1 LYNKVV
7 KKDSAKGRIK
17 MANNQNEEYKK
28 LKRKYFWL
36 RLLMHIPN
44 FFKLAF
50 RLVRDK
56 QVPLYLKIIS
66 YAAFLYVLSPID
78 FIPIIFLPFIGWIED
93 VIIFYICMKLLVNLS
108 PPEVVEKHV
117 RNIDEEMKQKFKQ
130 YYRR

>member
-1 LYNKVV
+1 M
-7 KKDSAKGRIK
+7 GRIK
-17 MANNQNEEYKK
+17 MADNQNEEYKK
-28 LKRKYFWL
+28 LKRKYFWI
-36 RLLMHIPN
+36 RVLMHIPN

-78 FIPIIFLPFIGWIED
+78 LIPIILLPFIGWIED
-93 VIIFYICMKLLVNLS
+93 VIIFYICMKLLVSLS

-117 RNIDEEMKQKFKQ
+117 RDIDEEMKQKFRQ

>member
-7 KKDSAKGRIK
+7 KKDSTKGRIK
-17 MANNQNEEYKK
+17 MPNNQNEEYKK
-28 LKRKYFWL
+28 LKKKYFWL

-66 YAAFLYVLSPID
+66 YAAFIYVLSPYD
-78 FIPIIFLPFIGWIED
+78 LIPIVLLPFIGWIED
-93 VIIFYICMKLLVNLS
+93 IIIFYICMKLLVSLS
-108 PPEVVEKHV
+108 PPEVVDKHV
-117 RNIDEEMKQKFKQ
+117 SDIDAEMKQKFRQ

>member
-1 LYNKVV
+1 
-7 KKDSAKGRIK
+7 
-17 MANNQNEEYKK
+17 MTNNEKQNEEYKK
-28 LKRKYFWL
+28 LKKKYFWL

-66 YAAFLYVLSPID
+66 YAAFIYVLSPYD
-78 FIPIIFLPFIGWIED
+78 LIPIFLLPFIGWIED
-93 VIIFYICMKLLVNLS
+93 LIIFIICMKLLVSLS

-117 RNIDEEMKQKFKQ
+117 KDIDAEMKQKYRQ
-130 YYRR
+130 YFYRK

>member
-1 LYNKVV
+1 
-7 KKDSAKGRIK
+7 

-56 QVPLYLKIIS
+56 KVPLYLKIIS

-78 FIPIIFLPFIGWIED
+78 FIPIVFLPFIGWIED
-93 VIIFYICMKLLVNLS
+93 IIIFYICMKLLVNLS

-117 RNIDEEMKQKFKQ
+117 RDIDAEMKQKFKQ
-130 YYRR
+130 YYYRR

>member
-1 LYNKVV
+1 MYNKVV

-28 LKRKYFWL
+28 LKRKYFWI

>member
-1 LYNKVV
+1 
-7 KKDSAKGRIK
+7 
-17 MANNQNEEYKK
+17 MAENQNEEYKK
-28 LKRKYFWL
+28 LKRKYFWI
-36 RLLMHIPN
+36 RVLMHIPN

-56 QVPLYLKIIS
+56 QVPLYLKIIA
-66 YAAFLYVLSPID
+66 YGAFLYVLSPVDI
-78 FIPIIFLPFIGWIED
+78 IPIILLPFIGWIED

-117 RNIDEEMKQKFKQ
+117 SDIDAEMKQKFSQ

>member
-1 LYNKVV
+1 
-7 KKDSAKGRIK
+7 
-17 MANNQNEEYKK
+17 MTNNQNKEYKK

-78 FIPIIFLPFIGWIED
+78 LIPIILLPFIGWIED
-93 VIIFYICMKLLVNLS
+93 VIIFYICMKLLVSLS

-117 RNIDEEMKQKFKQ
+117 RDIDEEMKQKFRQ

>member
-7 KKDSAKGRIK
+7 KKDSTKGRIK
-17 MANNQNEEYKK
+17 MPNNQNEEYKK
-28 LKRKYFWL
+28 LKKKYFWL

-56 QVPLYLKIIS
+56 QVPLYLKFIS
-66 YAAFLYVLSPID
+66 YAAFIYVLSPYD
-78 FIPIIFLPFIGWIED
+78 LIPIVLLPFIGWIED
-93 VIIFYICMKLLVNLS
+93 IIIFYICMKLLVSLS
-108 PPEVVEKHV
+108 PPEVVDKHV
-117 RNIDEEMKQKFKQ
+117 SDIDAEMKQKFRQ